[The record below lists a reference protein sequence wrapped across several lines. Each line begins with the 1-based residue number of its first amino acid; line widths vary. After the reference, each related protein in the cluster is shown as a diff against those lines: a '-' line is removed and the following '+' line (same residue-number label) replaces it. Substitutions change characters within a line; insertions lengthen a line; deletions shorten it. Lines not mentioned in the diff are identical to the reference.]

1 MVDVDGRTEVFGQ
14 FGIQRQP
21 RPVFRASVGLN
32 HYVAEVG
39 QVDIAEVE
47 VGIVRSDLGNDG
59 FDCRQR
65 QLQREISGVNHNRKI
80 RILVQSHIGSV
91 GNGRRGGFRILRAR
105 AGQTAERISNE
116 RFHTEI
122 GDITL
127 HSRAEQTAEVR
138 IQRVVCK
145 TYRQHSIEAA
155 GFVIASDFEQN
166 LQLAGAEVNPAV
178 KLNVEVRR
186 VFVSELARDVYVKAV
201 VCKFDTQC
209 ALDGVDAEDEVRQ
222 RSEVNVGTGMT
233 VEAHID
239 GSTDT
244 HTA

>member
-1 MVDVDGRTEVFGQ
+1 MFDVDGRTEVFGQ

-21 RPVFRASVGLN
+21 RPVFRAAVGLN

-47 VGIVRSDLGNDG
+47 VGIVRTHFGEDG

-105 AGQTAERISNE
+105 AGQSAERLRKQSFYAE
-116 RFHTEI
+116 PS
-122 GDITL
+122 DVAL
-127 HSRAEQTAEVR
+127 HARAEQTAEVR

-145 TYRQHSIEAA
+145 TYRQHSIETA
-155 GFVIASDFEQN
+155 GFVIASDFEQD

-186 VFVSELARDVYVKAV
+186 VFVSELARDIYVKTV

-209 ALDGVDAEDEVRQ
+209 ALDGVDAEDEVRK
-222 RSEVNVGTGMT
+222 RTEVNVGTGMT

-239 GSTDT
+239 GSADT